1 MTMDV
6 AMSLVSGVPSKGG
19 ERGGK
24 GANADA
30 SGFGEVL
37 AGKADKRM
45 PKDARGKDA
54 EEAPAQWRIGGYDA
68 RLAMAMPRIDRTAA
82 TLEDAL
88 PAATPETP
96 DDGTDAVEAAFA
108 TLPAPDATEDAAGPR
123 NATVP
128 AAAAAPSQT
137 PGQRGDKERTAE
149 PALVAN
155 GTGETDDGD
164 GAERPAATVARD
176 TAAKPH
182 GAATAS
188 QQAATPAR
196 PSGEAE
202 TAADRQAATPART
215 GDAAAERPQRPAAAQ
230 PDTGRAADSR
240 AQPLAQQA
248 ADGAQPRVNVLGF
261 SAAVAPAAPA
271 PLGPTAAGLVATI
284 EAEPAWRAAAAEAAA
299 ATGQRGQAPGTV
311 STLRIQLHPAELG
324 MVTARL
330 TATGSQLEIE
340 IRVESNDAR
349 QRLANDSDA
358 ILKALRAVGY
368 DVDRV
373 TIQQAP
379 QSGGTAQQQGGGG
392 GRDSFLQGQQQADD
406 NARGRNGQGSEGGE
420 RAAGRNATET
430 AAEHA
435 GGGLYI

>member
-54 EEAPAQWRIGGYDA
+54 EEAPAQWRIGGYDP
-68 RLAMAMPRIDRTAA
+68 RLPMAVPRLDLAA
-82 TLEDAL
+82 APLAGA
-88 PAATPETP
+88 PPPATPETP

-108 TLPAPDATEDAAGPR
+108 TLPAPDAAEDATGLR

-128 AAAAAPSQT
+128 AAAAAASQA

-155 GTGETDDGD
+155 GDSEAGDGD
-164 GAERPAATVARD
+164 GAERPAATAARD

-271 PLGPTAAGLVATI
+271 DPGK
-284 EAEPAWRAAAAEAAA
+284 RQ
-299 ATGQRGQAPGTV
+299 TGV
-311 STLRIQLHPAELG
+311 
-324 MVTARL
+324 
-330 TATGSQLEIE
+330 
-340 IRVESNDAR
+340 
-349 QRLANDSDA
+349 
-358 ILKALRAVGY
+358 
-368 DVDRV
+368 
-373 TIQQAP
+373 
-379 QSGGTAQQQGGGG
+379 
-392 GRDSFLQGQQQADD
+392 
-406 NARGRNGQGSEGGE
+406 
-420 RAAGRNATET
+420 
-430 AAEHA
+430 
-435 GGGLYI
+435 